1 MCRVTNEIATLISE
15 MCYNPDTGGAF
26 TVSMIQ
32 RAIKDFHIIVKLNQS
47 PKKQALHIIQ
57 QLKKS
62 MRIERNKMQIK
73 LAFPAHRLFSALDSS

>member
-1 MCRVTNEIATLISE
+1 MCRITNEIATLISE
-15 MCYNPDTGGAF
+15 MCYNPDTGSAF

-32 RAIKDFHIIVKLNQS
+32 RAIKDCHIIVKLNQP

-62 MRIERNKMQIK
+62 IRIERNKMQIK